1 MIMMDL
7 EDPTYEMSFQRERF
21 LSEVRKCQVWAIL
34 KNAVMNIHVQVCVW
48 TYIFILLGKY

>member
-1 MIMMDL
+1 MDL

-21 LSEVRKCQVWAIL
+21 SKVRKCQVWAIL